1 MFDIGW
7 SEILIIAVVTIIV
20 VGPKDLPRL
29 LRSVG
34 QIMRKVRSTANE
46 FRSQFEDVIREA
58 ELDDLKSTMDDVKS
72 MNPIN
77 QMKNAINDE
86 VDGVRDI
93 VSETDIRNYHEDF
106 PDDEPYEDFDDP
118 GAEWSDEDD
127 ALFEDPK
134 PKPANDSAQLKS
146 AKTGSVKDQEG
157 PDVEGS
163 NADIPPKKISD
174 VTKDKPGK
182 PGKTVKGAKAGKTAK
197 STKVTSTGSAK
208 KSGAKK
214 APSRAARGRA

>member
-46 FRSQFEDVIREA
+46 FRGQFEDVIREA

-106 PDDEPYEDFDDP
+106 PDDEPYDDFDDP
-118 GAEWSDEDD
+118 GAEWSEEDD
-127 ALFEDPK
+127 VLFDDPK
-134 PKPANDSAQLKS
+134 PKPANDSAELKS
-146 AKTGSVKDQEG
+146 AKTTSTNDQDG
-157 PDVEGS
+157 PDVERS
-163 NADIPPKKISD
+163 DTDVSPKKISD
-174 VTKDKPGK
+174 VTKDKPVK
-182 PGKTVKGAKAGKTAK
+182 PGKTSKTEK
-197 STKVTSTGSAK
+197 SAQAASSGSAK
-208 KSGAKK
+208 KSNAKK
-214 APSRAARGRA
+214 APPRAARGRA